1 MSERSKRVKYFQHM
15 KRNFLSPSGNV
26 MFYLSYKHQLNTKP
40 FHRNSFI
47 LRKVI
52 FSHVKITCYFH
63 VWRYH
68 VFVRQLTWYF
78 IGVYIIKYVIL
89 IEGMAL
95 NHRAINNNLGPVAG
109 QNRRLVTHPYVVERL
124 GHFNGIMFPFLHVF
138 WRNSMAYTVENTY
151 WKPLEMRFSRL

>member
-1 MSERSKRVKYFQHM
+1 M
-15 KRNFLSPSGNV
+15 
-26 MFYLSYKHQLNTKP
+26 
-40 FHRNSFI
+40 
-47 LRKVI
+47 
-52 FSHVKITCYFH
+52 
-63 VWRYH
+63 
-68 VFVRQLTWYF
+68 RQLTWYF

-138 WRNSMAYTVENTY
+138 
-151 WKPLEMRFSRL
+151 